1 MDINA
6 DRMKSE
12 TPGVSSIMW
21 EPWVDLPEWI
31 MRKDSSW
38 RDWNDK
44 SRLRDEANRQ
54 KIEQALLQ
62 LQKKAE

>member
-1 MDINA
+1 MNTNA

-31 MRKDSSW
+31 MRKDGSW